1 MRKRRVLAL
10 LLALS
15 LVVSGNGMT
24 VLAAEQGADMPI
36 SVSQEDVEE
45 IAPEEKEDASG
56 SVENTPGEDAPE
68 TDDKSEETNNPSEG
82 EDSNEE
88 DKTGEGENS
97 ENPETPVN
105 PGESDPSAPKED
117 DTEQGG
123 DQSPTE
129 DGDQSSTEDGQEE
142 EPGAE
147 VQDPEADA
155 QEPSVSENDVDET
168 EEPEEE
174 LEEKTG
180 EVRMMSFT
188 DASGLQITFDA
199 NAAEENAENVIVD
212 EQGVLTGIKEG
223 TTVEGVVDLRKKTN
237 ITAIGENAFA
247 GAAVTYVML
256 PASVTSIGKGGFSG
270 CASLKGISIPSSL
283 QTIGEGA
290 FQNCA
295 KLTQLAVPNSV
306 TSIGASAF
314 KDDKRL
320 FMVNMASA
328 DYSKLESIGDSAFEG
343 CSVLEFFCSDDDY
356 NLPNSLTTIGANA
369 FKDCLKIDEVDMG
382 DGITSLG
389 TGAYQGC
396 SGIKE
401 VEISA
406 CIGTVPENAFAHC
419 AGLIEIEF
427 STKVL
432 RQIEIGANAFAGC
445 IKLGSLELPQT
456 VGAVRTDA
464 FVGCTALR
472 RVQIDNIFATLENRA
487 FPNDNVGLCIV
498 GRENSTAEQYARDN
512 GSLRFIPLDGTARK
526 EYYTYTMEK
535 SGDVDVVTSGQIK
548 LKVAT
553 AFGDIDKV
561 KDINDIVNKDATDPD
576 YQKGVAAGTECFVVY
591 SVPQG
596 VRLVPGSLT
605 CNGEDIKRN
614 GSGQYRFTMPVGGAA
629 LTAEFEI
636 EKTSESTVVG
646 SKDTIEGRLSSE
658 VDYDYERNIG
668 TMKVGQSAKFYLIN
682 TYGEGLSRI
691 PTSQI
696 TYQVSQYSSTGVVS
710 VTKDGTIKALKEG
723 TGMVEARVNTTLSG
737 KVTIYVSI
745 KVGKTGIDHINIM
758 VETTA
763 QDKDSNVRPE
773 WVEKDENGNIVG
785 ISIPK
790 TEIRDDFEFDVEA
803 AAFSTAEDADK
814 MEVPFTWTSSDAK
827 VARLE
832 KSATKAADSENE
844 IEIPRGADGEATI
857 TVSATDK
864 DGKKVS
870 RRFVVSVQSYEPRLS
885 ASKITVNP
893 NQNEG
898 ATTIGVIDA
907 YGKAIDDSKPITAV
921 DKDGNPVGGFIF
933 RKVGQK
939 EGLVTTYSVSTLSS
953 VVEKTYNVKLRINV
967 QGIAKPF
974 EPSLA
979 IVVKKS
985 EPKPTVSF
993 NKKDPK
999 INLFLAND
1007 GVEIHPVIGKLGDH
1021 KVSEYSLEP
1030 LTTVGHRN
1038 YDNDKLFT
1046 ENFQIDSQNGTITQ
1060 KVPNLKKANDGKG
1073 KPVLTGYLVLKF
1085 EGFGDLTKKYK
1096 ITIPTQTVAPS
1107 YVLDKTAG
1115 TFGTD
1120 TPTPIELTL
1129 LDKKTKKPVAWDD
1142 AYKLAIGANTT
1153 CNEATPTLIKGTGV
1167 IDGVE
1172 QNIVK
1177 IQVEFKPNPIKGKLC
1192 MILKNDK
1199 WAEGKSFTYTYTIKT
1214 DARPAQIKL
1223 KKSTIT
1229 LNTNYPKNKAEFE
1242 LVSNHEDTKFEK
1254 EYNFVPLPN
1263 KTNEKILGKLTVKC
1277 LDGKGEVYFGNES
1290 TTDYSFVNEIPAGSY
1305 KYQATYTD
1313 KDNQTKKIA
1322 LTIKIAKT
1330 TPAVTLK
1337 GTNALNLK
1345 AWTTNE
1351 SGAKTYVEVSEMSV
1365 TVKNLP
1371 NVEKWLEKPS
1381 EGVGEGNE
1389 GGTGEGTTEEQPGG
1403 GGSTGEGTGEGETEN
1418 PGNGDNTG
1426 DNTGGGSG
1434 DDGNETGQP
1443 GGGETGQPGGN
1454 EGTGEEGAGGT
1465 DTQPPQT
1472 TMAASAETV
1481 SAGKINPAYY
1491 LFDAETTFKFD
1502 KNDAKSMQFTTKG
1515 CESWNP
1521 QEYFKFEWIDGEKA
1535 SEGKIRIS
1543 LKKEMPAKTYVLK
1556 MTPTYK
1562 NGINPKP
1569 IQTAKPISFK
1579 IKVYSGDISVTLKA
1593 KGKINLLNREAVE
1606 KNGIQYTPAFKN
1618 LKDTIEEVRLL
1629 DVNDGEQASYD
1640 QPERISRQFTP
1651 IIAEDGKSFYIVP
1664 TAKADLENKKAYRLR
1679 VWIKTKG
1686 YVSPSNG
1693 GGLYV
1698 RDNVKVSTAE
1708 ILPKVKTDKTAANLY
1723 MSSKA
1728 YEATFIVQKSDEKA
1742 IGAIESVAFGENDE
1756 KANDSFEVWGVKQDD
1771 GSLEVHLKLKNGV
1784 TYGCNTTNKVKMYIQ
1799 FTGQGTNTAGTPIT
1813 MNVKINK

>member
-24 VLAAEQGADMPI
+24 VLAAEQGADMP
-36 SVSQEDVEE
+36 VLASQEEISETGDKSEE
-45 IAPEEKEDASG
+45 PGDASG
-56 SVENTPGEDAPE
+56 NTEETSE
-68 TDDKSEETNNPSEG
+68 TDDKSEETGNPAEG
-82 EDSNEE
+82 DTSDEE
-88 DKTGEGENS
+88 GKTGEEETP

-105 PGESDPSAPKED
+105 PGENDPSAPKED
-117 DTEQGG
+117 DTEQGA
-123 DQSPTE
+123 DQPTTE
-129 DGDQSSTEDGQEE
+129 DGEQSGNQPSTEDGENGGQAEEPGTEE
-142 EPGAE
+142 EPVVDG
-147 VQDPEADA
+147 
-155 QEPSVSENDVDET
+155 QEPTVSENDVDAT

-174 LEEKTG
+174 QEGKIG

-199 NAAEENAENVIVD
+199 NAAEENADNVVIN
-212 EQGVLTGIKEG
+212 EEGVLTGIKEG
-223 TTVEGVVDLRKKTN
+223 ATVEGVVDLRKKSN
-237 ITAIGENAFA
+237 ITAIGEGAFS
-247 GAAVTYVML
+247 GSAVTYVML
-256 PASVTSIGKGGFSG
+256 PTSVTSIGKNGFSG
-270 CASLKGISIPSSL
+270 CANLKGISIPSSL

-295 KLTQLAVPNSV
+295 KLTQLAIPNSV

-356 NLPNSLTTIGANA
+356 DLPNSLKTIGANA

-389 TGAYQGC
+389 EGAYQGC
-396 SGIKE
+396 SGIRE

-406 CIGTVPENAFAHC
+406 CIGTVPKNAFAHC
-419 AGLIEIEF
+419 NGLIEIEF

-432 RQIEIGANAFAGC
+432 RQIEIGASAFVGC

-464 FVGCTALR
+464 FADCTALR
-472 RVQIDNIFATLENRA
+472 RVQIDNIFATLENKA
-487 FPNDNVGLCIV
+487 FPNENVGLCIV

-535 SGDVDVVTSGQIK
+535 SGDVDIVTSGQIK

-561 KDINDIVNKDATDPD
+561 KDINDIVNKDATDTN
-576 YQKGVAAGTECFVVY
+576 YQKGVAAGTECFIVY

-605 CNGEDIKRN
+605 CNGEDVKRN
-614 GSGQYRFTMPVGGAA
+614 DSGQYRFTMPVGGAA

-696 TYQVSQYSSTGVVS
+696 TYQVSQYSSSGVVS
-710 VTKDGTIKALKEG
+710 VAKDGTIKALKEG
-723 TGMVEARVNTTLSG
+723 TGMVEARVNTTISG
-737 KVTIYVSI
+737 KVTVYVSI

-763 QDKDSNVRPE
+763 QDKDSDVRPE
-773 WVEKDENGNIVG
+773 WVEKDDNGNIVG
-785 ISIPK
+785 IAIPK

-814 MEVPFTWTSSDAK
+814 MEVPFTWSSSDTK

-832 KSATKAADSENE
+832 KASTQAADSENE
-844 IEIPRGADGEATI
+844 IKIPRGADGEATI

-864 DGKKVS
+864 DGKKIS
-870 RRFVVSVQSYEPRLS
+870 RKFVVSVQSYEPRLS

-893 NQNEG
+893 NQDEG

-921 DKDGNPVGGFIF
+921 DKDGTPIGGFIF
-933 RKVGQK
+933 KKVKQK

-953 VVEKTYNVKLRINV
+953 VAEKTYNVKLRISV
-967 QGIAKPF
+967 QDVAKPF
-974 EPSLA
+974 EPSLT

-1030 LTTVGHRN
+1030 LTAVGHKN

-1046 ENFQIDSQNGTITQ
+1046 DNFKIDATTGTITQ
-1060 KVPNLKKANDGKG
+1060 NVPNLKKNSSG

-1107 YVLDKTAG
+1107 YVLDKTSG

-1120 TPTPIELTL
+1120 TPKPIELTL
-1129 LDKKTKKPVAWDD
+1129 LDKKTKKPIAWDD
-1142 AYKLAIGANTT
+1142 AYHIDPGNKST
-1153 CNEATPTLIKGTGV
+1153 CLGVAPSLVKGTGV

-1172 QNIVK
+1172 QDVVK
-1177 IQVEFKPNPIKGKLC
+1177 IRLTFQTGFSKGKLY
-1192 MILKNDK
+1192 MILTNAK
-1199 WAEGKSFTYTYTIKT
+1199 WAEGKSFSYTYTVKT
-1214 DARPAQIKL
+1214 DAKPAQIKL
-1223 KKSTIT
+1223 KKSTVT

-1242 LVSNHEDTKFEK
+1242 LISNHEDTVFAEVY
-1254 EYNFVPLPN
+1254 EFAPLPN
-1263 KTNEKILGKLTVKC
+1263 SANDKIIGKLTVECK
-1277 LDGKGEVYFGNES
+1277 DGKGVAFFGKEN
-1290 TTDYSFVNEIPAGSY
+1290 TTDYSFVNDIPAGSY
-1305 KYQATYTD
+1305 KYQAVY
-1313 KDNQTKKIA
+1313 KDESGQDKKIA
-1322 LTIKIAKT
+1322 LTIKVART

-1345 AWTTNE
+1345 AWTGSE
-1351 SGAKTYVEVSEMSV
+1351 SAKTYVEVSEMTV

-1371 NVEKWLEKPS
+1371 DVEKWLEKP
-1381 EGVGEGNE
+1381 GESTGDGNE
-1389 GGTGEGTTEEQPGG
+1389 
-1403 GGSTGEGTGEGETEN
+1403 EN
-1418 PGNGDNTG
+1418 PGTSGSGNEEGPGTPGGSDGNTETPGNNDNTEAG
-1426 DNTGGGSG
+1426 EDNSGSG
-1434 DDGNETGQP
+1434 
-1443 GGGETGQPGGN
+1443 
-1454 EGTGEEGAGGT
+1454 GTT
-1465 DTQPPQT
+1465 DVQQT
-1472 TMAASAETV
+1472 NADSTRAV

-1491 LFDAETTFKFD
+1491 QLDAETTFKG
-1502 KNDAKSMQFTTKG
+1502 MQFTTKG
-1515 CESWNP
+1515 CEDWKP
-1521 QEYFKFEWIDGEKA
+1521 QDYFNFEWVDGEKA

-1543 LKKEMPAKTYVLK
+1543 LKKAMAAKTYTLK

-1562 NGINPKP
+1562 NEINPKP
-1569 IQTAKPISFK
+1569 VQTAKPVSFK

-1593 KGKINLLNREAVE
+1593 KGKINLLNRAAVE
-1606 KNGIQYTPAFKN
+1606 KNGIQYTPTFKN
-1618 LKDTIEEVRLL
+1618 LKDTIKEVRLL
-1629 DVNDGEQASYD
+1629 DENDGKQAEYD
-1640 QPERISRQFTP
+1640 QTDRISRQFTP

-1664 TAKADLENKKAYRLR
+1664 TDKADLENGKNYQLR
-1679 VWIKTKG
+1679 VWIKTNG
-1686 YVSPSNG
+1686 YEFPSNG
-1693 GGLYV
+1693 GGTYV
-1698 RDNVKVSTAE
+1698 SKRVSVKTAE
-1708 ILPKVKTDKTAANLY
+1708 ILPKVKTDKTAADLY

-1728 YEATFIVQKSDEKA
+1728 YETTFIVQKSDEKA
-1742 IGAIESVAFGENDE
+1742 IGAIESVAFGEKDE
-1756 KANDSFEVWGVKQDD
+1756 KANDSFDVWGVPQND
-1771 GSLEVHLKLKNGV
+1771 GSLEVHMRLKNGV
-1784 TYGCNTTNKVKMYIQ
+1784 SYGCNSTNKIKMYIQ